1 MQWIVD
7 NWLILLL
14 GGGMVAMHLFGHG
27 HGHGRGG
34 HGGHGRGDPRRR
46 NTDEHASHR
55 HETQDGQTAIDEDE
69 KAGQDRKSGERKA

>member
-27 HGHGRGG
+27 HGGHGRGG
-34 HGGHGRGDPRRR
+34 RRKKASNNR
-46 NTDEHASHR
+46 TAHVHVTRDARSAADEEAATVGER
-55 HETQDGQTAIDEDE
+55 PTVDGQA
-69 KAGQDRKSGERKA
+69 

>member
-27 HGHGRGG
+27 HGGHGRGG
-34 HGGHGRGDPRRR
+34 RRKNTSNDR
-46 NTDEHASHR
+46 TAHVHDTRDARSATDE
-55 HETQDGQTAIDEDE
+55 ETATARERPKDDGRA
-69 KAGQDRKSGERKA
+69 